1 MRTESLRRLTLPQVE
16 AMIKHRILENAE
28 IVEAQLKK
36 YMDINGYGIEKAMA
50 YSLLGGGKRIRP
62 FIAMEVYRL
71 FSKSDDLE
79 PVLPYACALEMIHT
93 YSLIHDDLPSMDND
107 DYRRGK
113 LTNHKVFG
121 EAQAL
126 LAGDSLL
133 TYAFKVAASNKNVSD
148 RSARL
153 ATMCLSDCSGFEG
166 MAGGQMIDLDSANN
180 ISSYEELKHM
190 HALKTGNL
198 IKCACLL
205 GYYAACDEPEKTVEN
220 DLTDFAI
227 SLGIAFQLRDDILDK
242 ISDSQTLGKPV
253 GSDEKNNKN
262 TSLSY
267 MTIEEAQKEVDVYT
281 NKAIDSIAKYCDRD
295 SILPQFALYLIN
307 REK

>member
-1 MRTESLRRLTLPQVE
+1 
-16 AMIKHRILENAE
+16 MIKDLIKTNAKITENYLE
-28 IVEAQLKK
+28 K
-36 YMDINGYGIEKAMA
+36 YMNVNGYGIEKAMS
-50 YSLLGGGKRIRP
+50 YSLLSGGKRIRP
-62 FIAMEVYRL
+62 FIAMETYKL
-71 FSKSDDLE
+71 FSKSEDVS
-79 PVLPYACALEMIHT
+79 PVMPFASALEMIHT

-133 TYAFKVAASNKNVSD
+133 TYAFEVAADNDLVSD
-148 RSARL
+148 KSVRL
-153 ATMCLSDCSGFEG
+153 AIKCLAECAGYAG
-166 MAGGQMIDLDSANN
+166 MAGGQMIDLDSAGN
-180 ISSYEELKHM
+180 ISSYEELKQM

-205 GYYAACDEPEKTVEN
+205 GYYASCDTPSKEVEK

-227 SLGIAFQLRDDILDK
+227 SLGIAFQLRDDILDR
-242 ISDSQTLGKPV
+242 ISDNETLGKPV
-253 GSDEKNNKN
+253 GSDEKNSKI
-262 TSLSY
+262 TSLSF
-267 MTIEEAQKEVDVYT
+267 MSVDEAQKEVDFYT
-281 NKAIDSIAKYCDRD
+281 EKAILSISKYCNGNDT
-295 SILPQFALYLIN
+295 LLHFAKYLIN

>member
-1 MRTESLRRLTLPQVE
+1 
-16 AMIKHRILENAE
+16 MIKSLIAENAE
-28 IVEAQLKK
+28 ITEKYLEK
-36 YMDINGYGIEKAMA
+36 YMNVQGYGIEKAMA
-50 YSLLGGGKRIRP
+50 YSLLSGGKRIRP
-62 FIAMEVYRL
+62 FLAIEAYKL
-71 FSKSDDLE
+71 FSADGKIDKVM
-79 PVLPYACALEMIHT
+79 PFACALEMIHT
-93 YSLIHDDLPSMDND
+93 YSLIHDDLPCMDND

-133 TYAFKVAASNKNVSD
+133 TYAFKVAADNEMVSD
-148 RSARL
+148 KSVRYAIK
-153 ATMCLSDCSGFEG
+153 CLSDCAGFGG
-166 MAGGQMIDLDSANN
+166 MAGGQMIDLDSGNN
-180 ISSYEELKHM
+180 ISSYEELKVM

-205 GYYAACDEPEKTVEN
+205 GYYAACDNPDSATESALSN
-220 DLTDFAI
+220 FAI

-242 ISDSQTLGKPV
+242 ISDEKTLGKPI

-262 TSLSY
+262 TSLSF
-267 MTIEEAQKEVDVYT
+267 MNIEEAQKEVDFYT
-281 NKAIDSIAKYCDRD
+281 EKAIRSITPYCKGSSALIEFAK
-295 SILPQFALYLIN
+295 FLIN

>member
-1 MRTESLRRLTLPQVE
+1 
-16 AMIKHRILENAE
+16 MIKELILKNAAITE
-28 IVEAQLKK
+28 KYLEK
-36 YMDINGYGIEKAMA
+36 YMKVQGYGIEKAMA
-50 YSLLGGGKRIRP
+50 YSLLSGGKRIRP
-62 FIAMEVYRL
+62 FLAIEVYKL
-71 FSKSDDLE
+71 FDEKIDLDKIM
-79 PVLPYACALEMIHT
+79 PYACALEMIHT
-93 YSLIHDDLPSMDND
+93 YSLIHDDLPCMDDD

-133 TYAFKVAASNKNVSD
+133 TYAFKVAADNDKVSD
-148 RSARL
+148 KSVRYAIK
-153 ATMCLSDCSGFEG
+153 CLSECAGFSG
-166 MAGGQMIDLDSANN
+166 MAGGQMIDLDSGNN
-180 ISSYEELKHM
+180 ISSYEELKKM

-205 GYYAACDEPEKTVEN
+205 GYYAACDVPNAETEAA
-220 DLTDFAI
+220 LTDFAI

-242 ISDSQTLGKPV
+242 ISDEKTLGKPI

-262 TSLSY
+262 TSLSF
-267 MTIEEAQKEVDVYT
+267 MSIEEAQNEVDYYT
-281 NKAIDSIAKYCDRD
+281 EKSINSIMPYCTNN
-295 SILPQFALYLIN
+295 STLIEFSKFLIN

>member
-1 MRTESLRRLTLPQVE
+1 
-16 AMIKHRILENAE
+16 MIKELIKTNAE
-28 IVEAQLKK
+28 IVEKSLRK
-36 YMDINGYGIEKAMA
+36 YMEIDGYGIEKSMS

-62 FIAMEVYRL
+62 FIAIEVYKL
-71 FSKSDDLE
+71 FSKSENID
-79 PVLPYACALEMIHT
+79 PIVPYACALEMIHT
-93 YSLIHDDLPSMDND
+93 YSLIHDDLPAMDND

-133 TYAFKVAASNKNVSD
+133 TYAFKVASDNPYVSD
-148 RSARL
+148 RSVRL
-153 ATMCLSDCSGFEG
+153 AVGCLADCSGYAG

-180 ISSYEELKHM
+180 ISSYNELKQM

-205 GYYAACDEPEKTVEN
+205 GYYASCDTPNKEIVN
-220 DLTDFAI
+220 ALTDFAI
-227 SLGIAFQLRDDILDK
+227 SLGIAFQLRDDILDR
-242 ISDSQTLGKPV
+242 ISDTNTLGKPV

-267 MTIEEAQKEVDVYT
+267 MTIDEAQNEVDYYT
-281 NKAIDSIAKYCDRD
+281 NKSIEAIIKFCDEDTVLIDFAK
-295 SILPQFALYLIN
+295 YLIN